1 MYNYKILP
9 TNKRSL
15 PLQVDPK
22 TFSLEWRAC
31 WQDKDRDMTTL
42 MGYATP
48 MIKHWRALLQRTALP
63 DINFVSLCAQLSP
76 DADVALRKVNRWL
89 RWATHSSSIE
99 EELELLFI
107 THVRTANYFPKFANY
122 AMAEYVIAKD
132 FRSRLKDFINKA
144 HIQNMEYILFDT
156 SRYQIAVEPDYP
168 DYFLLKHLHLN
179 KWELYLFQWMKTGHS
194 SADFTRASHIPFDT
208 FKHEERNI
216 WRLLKK
222 NCYNPAES
230 QTSKLS

>member
-15 PLQVDPK
+15 PLQVDPE
-22 TFSLEWRAC
+22 TFSSEWRAC

-42 MGYATP
+42 MEYATP
-48 MIKHWRALLQRTALP
+48 MISHWRKLLQRTTLP

-76 DADVALRKVNRWL
+76 EPAVALHKVDKWL

-99 EELELLFI
+99 DELRLIFI
-107 THVRTANYFPKFANY
+107 THVREANYYPKFANY
-122 AMAEYVIAKD
+122 AMAEYIIAKD
-132 FRSRLKDFINKA
+132 FRYRLKDFIKKA
-144 HIQNMEYILFDT
+144 HIQNMDYILFDT
-156 SRYQIAVEPDYP
+156 SKYEIAVEPDYP

-179 KWELYLFQWMKTGHS
+179 KWESYLFEWMSNGRS

-208 FKHEERNI
+208 FKHEERQL
-216 WRLLKK
+216 WRLLKE
-222 NCYNPAES
+222 NYSNPVES
-230 QTSKLS
+230 PISKPS